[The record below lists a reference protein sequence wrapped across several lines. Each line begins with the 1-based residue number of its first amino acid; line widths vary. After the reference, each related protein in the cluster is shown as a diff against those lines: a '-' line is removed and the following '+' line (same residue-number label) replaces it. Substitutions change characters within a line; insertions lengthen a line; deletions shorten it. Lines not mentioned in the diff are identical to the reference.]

1 MAGLCALMTFK
12 KGNQLRARPALERF
26 AEKCRFDPATGC
38 VLWIG
43 GTTAGRGNSAL
54 YGSFWFEGSR
64 WFTHRWS
71 AIHIHGIDLGD
82 NQAGHCCPHGPNTLC
97 VEHVTGQTNQENQDE
112 KNERRRAKVEQ
123 SNAERQYYLLVQV
136 GAEPAPPA
144 YEPDPDAVPFYE
156 PPEWFKPFMPKP
168 ETDNDDCPF

>member
-82 NQAGHCCPHGPNTLC
+82 NQAGHCCPHGPNRFASSTSPDRHSLKISPSFTHARKPRWRNPQPSGNFTCSSSSGSSRRLRTLR
-97 VEHVTGQTNQENQDE
+97 QIP
-112 KNERRRAKVEQ
+112 RRCR
-123 SNAERQYYLLVQV
+123 STYRPV
-136 GAEPAPPA
+136 G
-144 YEPDPDAVPFYE
+144 
-156 PPEWFKPFMPKP
+156 
-168 ETDNDDCPF
+168 